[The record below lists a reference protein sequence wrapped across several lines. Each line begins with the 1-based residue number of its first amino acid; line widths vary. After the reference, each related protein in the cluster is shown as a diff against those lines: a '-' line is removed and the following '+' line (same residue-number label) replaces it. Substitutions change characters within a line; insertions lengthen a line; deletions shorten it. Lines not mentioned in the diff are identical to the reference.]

1 MANSFLKSQ
10 GYPDSAQLDIN
21 RPSET
26 IANVIDQTARRQLN
40 VKISSLSYVKPTVS
54 YLRDLLK
61 LGKAREL
68 LMKINA
74 TEISDKL
81 TDSLNLEVIEPILK
95 IHRSYR
101 YVVENHDCDQYVLC
115 ELNSHDKTEDLGLAG
130 FKSGVTKFGSMA
142 AAWFIS
148 SETGTP
154 FWTLFGAINDPYKC
168 QKKHPVDCSGFHE
181 GEIKVTTEYVHN
193 EL

>member
-10 GYPDSAQLDIN
+10 GYPESALLDIN

-26 IANVIDQTARRQLN
+26 IANAIDHTARRQLN
-40 VKISSLSYVKPTVS
+40 VKISSISYVKPAVA

-61 LGKAREL
+61 LGKARETL
-68 LMKINA
+68 KNINA

-95 IHRSYR
+95 IHRAYR
-101 YVVENHDCDQYVLC
+101 YVIDNHECDQYVLC
-115 ELNSHDKTEDLGLAG
+115 ELNSHDKTENLGLAG
-130 FKSGVTKFGSMA
+130 FKAGVTKFGSMA

-148 SETGTP
+148 SETETP
-154 FWTLFGAINDPYKC
+154 FWTLFSTINDPYKC
-168 QKKHPVDCSGFHE
+168 QKKYPVNCQGFHD
-181 GEIKVTTEYVHN
+181 GEVRVTTEYVHN

>member
-10 GYPDSAQLDIN
+10 QYPDSAQLDIT

-26 IANVIDQTARRQLN
+26 LANVIDHTARRQLN
-40 VKISSLSYVKPTVS
+40 VKISSISYVKPTVA

-61 LGKAREL
+61 LGKAREMF
-68 LMKINA
+68 MKINA

-95 IHRSYR
+95 IHRAYR
-101 YVVENHDCDQYVLC
+101 YVVENPQCDKYVLC
-115 ELNSHDKTEDLGLAG
+115 ELNSHEKGEDLGLAR
-130 FKSGVTKFGSMA
+130 FKTGVTKFGSMA

-154 FWTLFGAINDPYKC
+154 FWTLFSTINEPYKC
-168 QKKHPVDCSGFHE
+168 QVCLALLLTHFLNGPLGLADRA
-181 GEIKVTTEYVHN
+181 
-193 EL
+193 